1 MDSSTF
7 RRNASRLAALSFV
20 LLSLGCAT
28 GSLSRGTASDGT
40 DDTTDFDALRRRPH
54 PRRDAGATSDAGPVV
69 VADAG
74 STPAPIDSGVRDS
87 GVRDSG
93 VIVARDAGSTTPAV
107 DAGTDAGTPPTTPT
121 AWRPFGAS
129 SPWNTRI
136 ASNVAIRPDSA
147 QLIEHLRT
155 STRWP
160 GLGVNV
166 RPWGIPMYSAS
177 SSTPLVRVV
186 ASLSNEGENRTFWWP
201 VPAGAE
207 SDPEADGHLL
217 IVDRATGREY
227 DFWNGRRQADGSW
240 TCSLCATADMNGTGV
255 RPPKGG
261 STPWYESH
269 GSRACGFPLA
279 AGLIT
284 AEEMRAGRID
294 HALAI
299 AYPGIRQRWFRS
311 PASTGHPANG
321 IVSPDRGIPCGGRI
335 QLDPSVNV
343 DALGLTPSAR
353 IIARALQEYGAYVGD
368 YSESISLY
376 ADGSPE
382 ARAAWDSG
390 LLDEASVNRIPIE
403 RLRVVEW
410 GTLISDG

>member
-7 RRNASRLAALSFV
+7 RRSAPRLVALSFV

-40 DDTTDFDALRRRPH
+40 GDTTDYDALRRRPH
-54 PRRDAGATSDAGPVV
+54 PRRDAG
-69 VADAG
+69 
-74 STPAPIDSGVRDS
+74 STDSGTVVTTDS
-87 GVRDSG
+87 GAPTTPLVDSG

-107 DAGTDAGTPPTTPT
+107 DAGTDAGTPTTPA
-121 AWRPFGAS
+121 AWRPFS
-129 SPWNTRI
+129 STSPWNTRI

-147 QLIEHLRT
+147 QLVEHLRT
-155 STRWP
+155 STPWP

-166 RPWGIPMYSAS
+166 RPWGIPMYRAT
-177 SSTPLVRVV
+177 SSTPLVRVF
-186 ASLSNEGENRTFWWP
+186 ATLSNEGENRTFYWP

-207 SDPEADGHLL
+207 ADPETDGHLL
-217 IVDRATGREY
+217 VVDPASGREY
-227 DFWNGRRQADGSW
+227 DFFAGRRQADGSW
-240 TCSLCATADMNGTGV
+240 TCALCATADMNGSGV

-261 STPWYESH
+261 TTPWYESH
-269 GSRACGFPLA
+269 GSRACGFPLV
-279 AGLIT
+279 AGLIRT
-284 AEEMRAGRID
+284 DEMRAGRID
-294 HALAI
+294 HALVI
-299 AYPGIRQRWFRS
+299 AYPGIRQRWFTS

-321 IVSPDRGIPCGGRI
+321 IVSPDRGVPCGGRI

-368 YSESISLY
+368 YSGSISLY

-390 LLDEASVNRIPIE
+390 LLDEASVRSIPLE
-403 RLRVVEW
+403 RMRVVEW
-410 GTLISDG
+410 GTLRSDG